1 MSAGET
7 PAYSVGLRAY
17 LAVVIVVGAVAMGL
31 GSADLLRGASAPNW
45 ILVGALTG
53 ALFLAEIQPI
63 RWVRGREAS
72 FVTVSL
78 AYAFALTM
86 SLDGLAA
93 VPIVAAASIIGDLTR
108 RIALHKVAFNAA
120 TAALAAAAADVMLA
134 AFDAQHAV
142 AALDVTAVDVLG
154 IVVAGLS
161 MYAVATAP
169 VNIAM
174 GLATGD
180 GAAAALRR
188 DFLLAFGTDGLL
200 LVQAP
205 VLVAAGAVSPL
216 LLPFAMILTGTVI
229 RSGRHLAAAED
240 RAHHDPLT
248 GLANRDRFT
257 ADAEHVLARG
267 IRHGLRPTVVVLD
280 LDGFKPINDT
290 LGHATG
296 DIVLRHVADALR
308 ERTPHDA
315 TVARLGG
322 DEFAV
327 LLPDTTPD
335 DVVEHVQRLA
345 EAFPIHMRI
354 DGVAVEVE
362 ASTGYA
368 QVTDEE
374 EGVGALLRAADA
386 AMYASKRG
394 GRPIEQA
401 ELGADA
407 RRLRDL
413 AAAIDNDDLAL
424 HFQPILDVRTQAVLA
439 VEALLRWDHPN
450 DGPIAPDVLIP
461 LAESSALLRP
471 LTQWVLRN
479 ACKATSAMHLRGHRV
494 GVHVNISIRNLAAD
508 GFAGDVLAAL
518 ADHDLD
524 GTWLTLEIGDT
535 GGFRPDDV
543 HRTVA
548 RLARAG
554 VGVALDGFGSD
565 SVMVRI
571 RTMQL
576 AALKVDQSLL
586 DDATD
591 SSHGRAV
598 LRTLAAFGRELGLPL
613 IVEGVE
619 TAEHL
624 KTAAGAG
631 IERAQGY
638 GLAKPLSFPET
649 LAWLDGR
656 LSLDLPLTP
665 PTAAAVKELHIP

>member
-1 MSAGET
+1 MTAGNS

-17 LAVVIVVGAVAMGL
+17 LAAVILLGVAATGIGGAE
-31 GSADLLRGASAPNW
+31 LLNGTLSPNW
-45 ILVGALTG
+45 IAVGTFAGAL
-53 ALFLAEIQPI
+53 LVAEIQPV
-63 RWVRGREAS
+63 RWIRGREAS

-86 SLDGLAA
+86 SLSGLAA
-93 VPIVAAASIIGDLTR
+93 VPIVAAASIIGDLSR
-108 RIALHKVAFNAA
+108 RIDRHKVAFNAA
-120 TAALAAAAADVMLA
+120 TAALSTAAAAAALRT
-134 AFDAQHAV
+134 FDAQHAV
-142 AALDVTAVDVLG
+142 ASLDVSAEQVLG
-154 IVVAGLS
+154 IVLAGLS
-161 MYAVATAP
+161 MYAVAAIP
-169 VNIAM
+169 LNIAI

-180 GAAAALRR
+180 GAVTTMRR

-205 VLVAAGAVSPL
+205 VLVGAAAVSPL
-216 LLPFAMILTGTVI
+216 LLPFAMVLTGTVI

-257 ADAEHVLARG
+257 ADAEQVLARG

-296 DIVLRHVADALR
+296 DIVLQRVAEQLQAR
-308 ERTPHDA
+308 APHGA

-327 LLPDTTPD
+327 LLPDTTTDARPQ
-335 DVVEHVQRLA
+335 VQHFA
-345 EAFPIHMRI
+345 DAFPVQLIVN
-354 DGVAVEVE
+354 DVTVEVE
-362 ASTGYA
+362 ASMGYA
-368 QVTDEE
+368 QVTTED

-386 AMYASKRG
+386 AMYASKRTG
-394 GRPIEQA
+394 HRIEEA
-401 ELGADA
+401 ELGADT

-413 AAAIDNDDLAL
+413 ADAIANDNLAL

-439 VEALLRWDHPN
+439 VEALLRWDHPD
-450 DGPIAPDVLIP
+450 DGPIAPNVLIP
-461 LAESSALLRP
+461 LVEASALLTP
-471 LTQWVLRN
+471 LTRWVLRN
-479 ACKATSAMHLRGHRV
+479 ACKATRQMHDRGHRV
-494 GVHVNISIRNLAAD
+494 GVHVNISIRNLADPTFAD
-508 GFAGDVLAAL
+508 DVLAAL
-518 ADHDLD
+518 HDHQLPSK
-524 GTWLTLEIGDT
+524 WLTLEITDSS
-535 GGFRPDDV
+535 GFQPDDAR
-543 HRTVA
+543 RTVA
-548 RLARAG
+548 RLTEAG
-554 VGVALDGFGSD
+554 VGVALDGFGND

-576 AALKVDQSLL
+576 TALKVDQSLL
-586 DDATD
+586 TDATH
-591 SSHGRAV
+591 SNYGRAV
-598 LRTLAAFGRELGLPL
+598 LRTLGAFGRELGLPL

-624 KTAAGAG
+624 HAAAGAG
-631 IERAQGY
+631 IERAQGF

-656 LSLDLPLTP
+656 LSLDQPLTP
-665 PTAAAVKELHIP
+665 PATAAVKEIHVP